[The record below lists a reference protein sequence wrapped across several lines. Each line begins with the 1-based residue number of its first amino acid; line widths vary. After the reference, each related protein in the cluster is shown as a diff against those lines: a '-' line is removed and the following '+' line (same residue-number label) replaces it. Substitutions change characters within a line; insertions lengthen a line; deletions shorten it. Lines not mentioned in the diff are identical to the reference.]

1 MSDECKK
8 CKYKQLCKECPQD
21 FSCEDVKRLAQID
34 KEQEYENR

>member
-34 KEQEYENR
+34 EGARA